1 MTHTP
6 YQRGRRAAERGSP
19 RVIPEDV
26 PGSEAIRWIDGYDS
40 TGHMPMSAEEI
51 TAMTHALDECG
62 ITVADDEVAPL
73 VA

>member
-19 RVIPEDV
+19 RTMPDDVI
-26 PGSEAIRWIDGYDS
+26 GSDCLLWLAGYDS
-40 TGHMPMSAEEI
+40 TGSIPISADEI
-51 TAMTHALDECG
+51 TAMTQALDECG